1 MSARWVNRGLDAL
14 TWLVLAVMLAP
25 IFWLVASSLQTDG
38 QLSTGAM
45 NLLEPTFSAFTRMWE
60 SVDFE
65 RYMINSLIICTA
77 AALCATI
84 FASLAG
90 YALARFR
97 FRGRTGLS
105 LGVIG
110 TQLIPG
116 SLFLLPVFMGF
127 IWLKQNTPIALFD
140 THLGMI
146 LVYTAFFTPVAIY
159 FMRYF
164 FAAIPKDLEEAAMV
178 DGCTRLG
185 AFVKI
190 VLPAAAPGLVAT
202 FVYAF
207 LFAWDELLFVAAL
220 DAVQRRDDPD
230 RHPQLHRQ
238 LPGKDGPADGGRRGL
253 DPSRAHRL
261 LRDPALAREGHHRGG
276 GEGMTAT
283 APHPRPRERASGGV
297 PLRRGDRVLPD
308 RGRRARGRARR
319 VDLGPVLPTC
329 PAPWPTATPATWPA
343 ITTTAGRRTST

>member
-1 MSARWVNRGLDAL
+1 MSARWINRGLDAL

-25 IFWLVASSLQTDG
+25 IFWLVVSSLQTDG

-90 YALARFR
+90 YALARFK
-97 FRGRTGLS
+97 FRGATGLS

-185 AFVKI
+185 AFLKI

-220 DAVQRRDDPD
+220 TQSNAETIPIGIRNFIGNYQERTA
-230 RHPQLHRQ
+230 QLM
-238 LPGKDGPADGGRRGL
+238 A
-253 DPSRAHRL
+253 A
-261 LRDPALAREGHHRGG
+261 
-276 GEGMTAT
+276 
-283 APHPRPRERASGGV
+283 GV
-297 PLRRGDRVLPD
+297 VSTL
-308 RGRRARGRARR
+308 
-319 VDLGPVLPTC
+319 PVLI
-329 PAPWPTATPATWPA
+329 AFFATQRWLVKG
-343 ITTTAGRRTST
+343 ITAGAVKG